1 LPAPQGLSGRRRS
14 RSAIGTSAKPAGPG
28 PGVPTPATLTRRPKA
43 DGPRQLRSAGAQS
56 EEVAALRL
64 RLAYAEETLRAISA
78 GEIDTVMVAG
88 RQGRQVF
95 TLDGAD
101 YAYRVLIESMNEGAL
116 TLTTDKMILYANSC
130 FARMVKCPLEQVTGG
145 SFRRFLSVAD
155 AAALRPL
162 VHGADQAGSTLQVQ
176 LKVSDGSQLPV
187 QLSICRLA
195 KNDFN
200 HAPVAVVVA
209 DLTASRR
216 IEELL
221 RALNHRA
228 QQVQEDERVRVALEL
243 HDHITQ
249 LLCAILFRCQAL
261 VDELSV
267 QGGPSLQE
275 AKKLREM
282 LGQTA
287 KEVER
292 ISRNLRPGVLDQL
305 GLDAVLRATST
316 EFAERTGVAVKLT
329 CVELP
334 VRLPAAAELAL
345 YRILQEAL
353 KNVGRHA
360 RARQVTV
367 SLTESAGTVQLAI
380 NDDGVGFDPGRPGG
394 RRKALAGLGVLAM
407 RERATYVGGV
417 LEVKSIRRVGTQ
429 VTVRIPLPILASKL

>member
-1 LPAPQGLSGRRRS
+1 
-14 RSAIGTSAKPAGPG
+14 
-28 PGVPTPATLTRRPKA
+28 
-43 DGPRQLRSAGAQS
+43 
-56 EEVAALRL
+56 
-64 RLAYAEETLRAISA
+64 
-78 GEIDTVMVAG
+78 
-88 RQGRQVF
+88 
-95 TLDGAD
+95 
-101 YAYRVLIESMNEGAL
+101 
-116 TLTTDKMILYANSC
+116 
-130 FARMVKCPLEQVTGG
+130 
-145 SFRRFLSVAD
+145 
-155 AAALRPL
+155 
-162 VHGADQAGSTLQVQ
+162 
-176 LKVSDGSQLPV
+176 
-187 QLSICRLA
+187 
-195 KNDFN
+195 
-200 HAPVAVVVA
+200 
-209 DLTASRR
+209 
-216 IEELL
+216 
-221 RALNHRA
+221 
-228 QQVQEDERVRVALEL
+228 VRVALEL